1 MGPIDSP
8 PIPTAWRERPQSPAG
23 HKQLGLELIG
33 CKKKD
38 GTDAIYWAPSYDE
51 CFKAAKLDGWK
62 L

>member
-8 PIPTAWRERPQSPAG
+8 PLPVAWRERNAAPIAS
-23 HKQLGLELIG
+23 KQVGLEVIG
-33 CKKKD
+33 RTNKQ
-38 GTDAIYWAPSYDE
+38 GQPAIYWAPSYDE